1 MYEDYIERGPGEF
14 MGNYTGMPL
23 TDEGRAKAL
32 LYTSNLPSIY
42 ERQCLPQSAGV
53 FQYRPVGFRIWSEND
68 ADGNVVAWVIGGD
81 NLRNDIRICMDGRPH
96 PSPNALHLAG
106 GFATGKWEGDT
117 LTARLTHLKTAW
129 IRRGVGIPAS
139 DETVITLHMTRRDD
153 LLTMTTIQEDP
164 YYLSEPHVVSR
175 VWQWNPRGTDFDRPT
190 CNTAN
195 EIPSLEDTGGVPHY
209 LPGQNPEEDYMV
221 RMFNIPKEA
230 AMGYA
235 HTLYPDTARR

>member
-1 MYEDYIERGPGEF
+1 
-14 MGNYTGMPL
+14 
-23 TDEGRAKAL
+23 
-32 LYTSNLPSIY
+32 
-42 ERQCLPQSAGV
+42 
-53 FQYRPVGFRIWSEND
+53 
-68 ADGNVVAWVIGGD
+68 
-81 NLRNDIRICMDGRPH
+81 MDGRPH

-139 DETVITLHMTRRDD
+139 DETIITMHITRRDD

-164 YYLSEPHVVSR
+164 YYLTEPHVVSR
-175 VWQWNPRGTDFDRPT
+175 VWQWNPRGTDVDRPQ

-195 EIPSLEDTGGVPHY
+195 EIPSLEDTGVVPHY

-235 HTLYPDTARR
+235 DTLYPEYRKTLKGKYTPPADCSGRAPLATAAAGSRRRDGPAARPTSPATTAASGRSAPEDGGARRTNESQGSSHEAQVTPWPGPFLFLP